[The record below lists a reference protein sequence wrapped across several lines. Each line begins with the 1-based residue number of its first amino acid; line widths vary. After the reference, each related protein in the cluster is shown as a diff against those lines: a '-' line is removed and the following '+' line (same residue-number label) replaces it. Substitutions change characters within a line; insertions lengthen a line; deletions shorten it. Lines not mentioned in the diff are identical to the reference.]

1 MSMIKSADAWQLVAF
16 RVPLALLRAI
26 DEAAREEG
34 ISRSDVVRRAAM
46 RDLKKLPSMTD
57 NKQLASLA

>member
-1 MSMIKSADAWQLVAF
+1 MSMIKSDAWQLVAL

-46 RDLKKLPSMTD
+46 RDLRKLPT
-57 NKQLASLA
+57 QVTEHTA